1 MSSKPAG
8 GKPLKI
14 GDVIEALETKVNDKG
29 VLRVRVAQGWVSETA
44 GDGTVLLE
52 ELEASTE
59 VSNRPATGSLQTH
72 TRTHSHRFA
81 AFHRRRKSKNRRRK
95 QK

>member
-1 MSSKPAG
+1 MQRAVLRSGFEMSSKPAG

-14 GDVIEALETKVNDKG
+14 GDVIEALETKVNEKG

-59 VSNRPATGSLQTH
+59 V
-72 TRTHSHRFA
+72 
-81 AFHRRRKSKNRRRK
+81 
-95 QK
+95 